1 MECIKNCCKRLAEK
15 RWKAPEET
23 QGVAVQIPVGGAGA
37 PNRWG
42 VDEDYLLSRMPA
54 DGKEVPFVLPTL
66 KASYVQPG
74 ASTYVD
80 PQYGMPG
87 PARWVY
93 AQRKAELR
101 APAAGPQG
109 ASSSQSP
116 RDAGRNKNCS
126 GGGERLSRSMFE
138 LDSSYGASLKSFD
151 STSSVL
157 STPASVTD
165 SIKSSTESFPQSG
178 DDLGRL
184 CVRLSYREELEQVWI
199 TLVQCSELN
208 LPVNP
213 AQKPKIRIKG
223 VITLPKPV
231 HFKTSVQEYSQD
243 ATFME
248 TFVFALSLQSLRR
261 GALRLSLQ
269 TRGARKRTAAQC
281 VLSLRQL
288 GPRETE
294 RWLRLGSPGKSSAG
308 GCELHLATCFQPVSR
323 RLQVRVLAAQNLPAG
338 SSPLPPAYAAHVE
351 MRAPERPPDK
361 RKTRALKAHAGRCQ
375 WDATFYLE
383 LDALHPAACALAVK
397 LFSCG
402 SVNRKQCVGQV
413 QLGSDAPTQEAAEQW
428 KETVEYPEKVVAA
441 WHAVT

>member
-80 PQYGMPG
+80 PQYGMP
-87 PARWVY
+87 
-93 AQRKAELR
+93 
-101 APAAGPQG
+101 
-109 ASSSQSP
+109 
-116 RDAGRNKNCS
+116 